1 MGGWVALFDA
11 NEWNNFLFNE
21 NILAKYPSNRHP
33 NDSLATGLTAVG
45 RLYS

>member
-21 NILAKYPSNRHP
+21 NSSEVLGSVKF
-33 NDSLATGLTAVG
+33 
-45 RLYS
+45 YS